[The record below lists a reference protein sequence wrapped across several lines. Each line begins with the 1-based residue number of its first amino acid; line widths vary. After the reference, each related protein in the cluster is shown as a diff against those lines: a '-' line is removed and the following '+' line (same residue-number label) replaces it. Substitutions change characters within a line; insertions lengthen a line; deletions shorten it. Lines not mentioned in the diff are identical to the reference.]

1 MEIILSENC
10 RSFTGTIS
18 REHGYCIRRVGD
30 RFYSKRSANRH
41 AQPNGHWRFIQAI
54 AHMSRNMLVVADVRL
69 SSFELTEA
77 LTEADF
83 PPSAIM
89 ALCIPGRVYN
99 AREVLLLEKQLNNYL
114 KSCNHESRK

>member
-1 MEIILSENC
+1 MEIILSKNC

-30 RFYSKRSANRH
+30 RFYSKRSTNRH
-41 AQPNGHWRFIQAI
+41 AQPDGHWRFIRSI
-54 AHMSRNMLVVADVRL
+54 ALMAQSNLVVADISL

-89 ALCIPGRVYN
+89 VLCIPGHVYN
-99 AREVLLLEKQLNNYL
+99 AREVLLLKNQLNNYL
-114 KSCNHESRK
+114 KSCNHES

>member
-18 REHGYCIRRVGD
+18 RSHGYCIRRVGD
-30 RFYSKRSANRH
+30 RFFSKRSTNRRT
-41 AQPNGHWRFIQAI
+41 QPDGHWRFIQAI
-54 AHMSRNMLVVADVRL
+54 AHMSQNMLVVSDIRL

-77 LTEADF
+77 LTEADY

-89 ALCIPGRVYN
+89 VLCIPGHVYN
-99 AREVLLLEKQLNNYL
+99 AQEILLLEDQLSNYM
-114 KSCNHESRK
+114 KSCNHES